1 MNVSDKIYDL
11 SMIWSKV
18 KEVFPY
24 FGKINFD
31 WDELYYSYLD
41 KVMKT
46 ESEQEFHDLMT
57 EFVDCLGDGHTK
69 YVPPMPYRKTK
80 KLPPPEKPSF
90 IISEEGILEIKIN
103 EFMSD
108 YSEMI
113 RGLLLEYPNIKEVVL
128 DIRDNIGGNTHYAA
142 KVAELF
148 ISGTFH
154 GCRKW
159 TRVYRGIDAASAS
172 QYAGIS
178 EERIQKYID
187 DGLCTQEEVDRELK
201 ILAGLNF
208 EEYTDSFGFD
218 DNVAIY
224 DGPMKILI
232 SHNTISAAEDFTAM
246 FKSNHRAVIVGE
258 ATYGSTGTPY
268 IIKLRCGGHAQCVS
282 VGYKLFDGTEF
293 IGIGIKPDA
302 YV

>member
-1 MNVSDKIYDL
+1 MEIVICLRLEEEKRPTVNVSDKIYDL

-24 FGKINFD
+24 FGRISF
-31 WDELYYSYLD
+31 
-41 KVMKT
+41 
-46 ESEQEFHDLMT
+46 
-57 EFVDCLGDGHTK
+57 DCLGDGHTK

-80 KLPPPEKPSF
+80 KLSPPEKPSF

-128 DIRDNIGGNTHYAA
+128 DVRDNIGGNTHYAA

-159 TRVYRGIDAASAS
+159 TRVY
-172 QYAGIS
+172 
-178 EERIQKYID
+178 
-187 DGLCTQEEVDRELK
+187 RELK

-282 VGYKLFDGTEF
+282 VGYRLLDGTEF
-293 IGIGIKPDA
+293 IGIGIKPEA